1 LSRKGLVSEL
11 LTSFLIGLAIGYL
24 VSPRTDTP
32 RLESEIENLETQLAD
47 RESQVTTLQL
57 QLASLEKQSET
68 RILGVYFSPK
78 GGCED
83 QVIYWI
89 SRANKSVHV
98 LIYSFTLDS
107 VGDALMTA
115 YNRDI
120 EVRVVFEKKEIS
132 RYSEYERLKEAGLSV
147 RNDTN
152 SDLMHDKIMIIDS
165 RIVLAGSFN
174 WSENAEEN
182 NNENLIIIRGVYVA
196 EIYEEEFEEIWR
208 DSI

>member
-11 LTSFLIGLAIGYL
+11 LTSLLIGLAIGYF
-24 VSPRTDTP
+24 VSPRTDTS
-32 RLESEIENLETQLAD
+32 RLEREIENLETQLAD
-47 RESQVTTLQL
+47 KESQVTTLQL
-57 QLASLEKQSET
+57 QLANIEKQLET

-107 VGDALMTA
+107 IGDALMDA
-115 YNRDI
+115 YIRGIDI
-120 EVRVVFEKKEIS
+120 KVVFEKNEIDS
-132 RYSEYERLKEAGLSV
+132 ASEYQELEEVGMNV
-147 RNDTN
+147 RADTN
-152 SDLMHDKIMIIDS
+152 PKLMHDKVMIIDS
-165 RIVLAGSFN
+165 QIVLTGSFN
-174 WSENAEEN
+174 WSENGEEN
-182 NNENLIIIRGVYVA
+182 NNENLIIIKGVYVA

-208 DSI
+208 A